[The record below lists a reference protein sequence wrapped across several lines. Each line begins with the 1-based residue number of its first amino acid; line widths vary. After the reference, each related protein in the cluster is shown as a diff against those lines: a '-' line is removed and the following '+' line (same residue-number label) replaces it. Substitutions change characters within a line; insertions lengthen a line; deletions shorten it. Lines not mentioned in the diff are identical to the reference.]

1 MRQSKKL
8 LLEPDW
14 PRMRQLIAKK
24 LNISEEEV
32 QAKQDKGDSLDKV
45 DLAVATEE
53 VLDDLRS

>member
-1 MRQSKKL
+1 
-8 LLEPDW
+8 
-14 PRMRQLIAKK
+14 MRQLIAKK